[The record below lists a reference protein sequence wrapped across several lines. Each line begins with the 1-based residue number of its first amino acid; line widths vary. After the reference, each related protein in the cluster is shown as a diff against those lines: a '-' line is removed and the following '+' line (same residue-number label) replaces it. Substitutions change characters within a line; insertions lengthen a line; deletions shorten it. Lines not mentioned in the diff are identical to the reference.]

1 MNNYPDIFI
10 NAVRKKLLLLLIAA
24 GLMNSAKAGSPAV
37 FAGQIK
43 LTLFGNGTSDHAI
56 IGFNAGAT
64 AGYDVSFDAMKT
76 PATNSM
82 NPYIAV
88 VNNNNDFYTN
98 YYTSGQ
104 ASYTIPL
111 RVKQGVAG
119 KCVLIRDS
127 SLNLPAQTCMFLE
140 DLSTGMFED
149 FIAGSSYSFTI
160 SDTTTAPLFVLHIM
174 SAVDYTVAQPA
185 CSYSTNGSIFVKAPA
200 TGLWNLN
207 LMDAIGNSMLI
218 HNNINGTDS
227 ILNLAPGVYPI
238 ELSGNISF
246 CPFLQDTITITVP
259 QVLQVN
265 SVTGWATCRS
275 SNNGFINTTQVSGGK
290 APYTYNWS
298 NAQNTAII
306 SGLYPGVYT
315 LILSDANGCKDTGY
329 YAVKSMSELKAD
341 FSTDKDT
348 LVLQNATLN
357 TINNSIH
364 YTNLQWNFGDGSA
377 LSNHINPS
385 HTFTA
390 AGAYTVELTAVDN
403 LCSEKK
409 QKVIMVTNYS
419 SVEELNTKEEITIQ
433 YHHNSAYIK
442 FDLSK
447 PTQAFITVYDLT
459 GRTISTR
466 EVWVGSGPEEMK
478 WEGQES
484 LYIIEVKTSKI
495 RKIEKVMALQQ

>member
-1 MNNYPDIFI
+1 MNNNQITFGQALYRII
-10 NAVRKKLLLLLIAA
+10 LIILFTLGFMKMIEAQA
-24 GLMNSAKAGSPAV
+24 PAN

-43 LTLFGNGTSDHAI
+43 LTLFGNGTSDQAI

-64 AGYDVSFDAMKT
+64 AGYDVSLDAMKT
-76 PATNSM
+76 SATNSM

-127 SLNLPAQTCMFLE
+127 SLNVPAQTCMFLE
-140 DLSTGMFED
+140 DLSTGLFED

-174 SAVDYTVAQPA
+174 SAIDYTVAQPA
-185 CSYSTNGSIFVKAPA
+185 CSYSANGSIFVNAPA
-200 TGLWNLN
+200 AGQWNLN
-207 LMDAIGNSMLI
+207 LMDAIGNSMLA

-227 ILNLAPGVYPI
+227 ILNLAPGIYPL
-238 ELSGNISF
+238 ELSGNIAF
-246 CPFLQDTITITVP
+246 CPYLQDTITITVP

-275 SNNGFINTTQVSGGK
+275 SNNGFIHATQVSGGT

-315 LILSDANGCKDTGY
+315 LILSDANGCKDTSY
-329 YAVKSMSELKAD
+329 YAVKSMSEVKAD

-348 LVLQNATLN
+348 LILQNATLN

-364 YTNLQWNFGDGSA
+364 YTNLQWNFGDGTTVTNQ
-377 LSNHINPS
+377 LNPA

-390 AGAYTVELTAVDN
+390 AGAYTVELTASDN

-409 QKVIMVTNYS
+409 QKVILVTNYS

-433 YHHNSAYIK
+433 YHHNSAYVK

-447 PTQAFITVYDLT
+447 PAQAFITVYDLT

-466 EVWVGSGPEEMK
+466 EVWVGSGLEEMK